1 MLRRLKLRGAT
12 GLAQVGAIKT
22 GAGACDLLA
31 RPKAAPPKASVSV
44 NLKEVAAL
52 LG

>member
-31 RPKAAPPKASVSV
+31 RPQG
-44 NLKEVAAL
+44 L
-52 LG
+52 LHRRLRYQ